1 MRHIGMR
8 RLLLTVVLALLLLT
22 VPASAALAADPDVT
36 VTTGPT
42 AITNGSCLGA
52 NDLTIDNGYF
62 AIAIAVDTTP
72 PWGVPNGSILD
83 GTTITNGVW
92 GRDKL
97 TLVDNL
103 PNAWAAWPN
112 TYQNIAVTTNTVDQA
127 VVTIER
133 DYMAMELVTTITV
146 DKGSRFVKLQT
157 VATNPSGSGATYTD
171 LYPGYTFCTSGGF
184 MFGPYGK
191 TAGVDYD
198 SVTEDY
204 GKYVLGYDSDYSI
217 GMHYP
222 DADSYDGGTG
232 WKDLYKQST
241 FAPGDTATLDAV
253 VQFEDSASISRFV
266 ATVIE
271 ARADLFGTVSG
282 SVTPASGDFPEPAIV
297 VVEKDGAPFTWV
309 VAEGGAYA
317 LDLPVGDYQL
327 YAVAK
332 GYSTTDKVDVSVTDG
347 GALTQD
353 FAGLITQSAV
363 TVNVAN
369 AYTNLPNDARIKVTG
384 GTPPLVGF
392 LGKSVFFTE
401 LDEVGTATFNVAPGN
416 FALQVA
422 AGNGFT
428 TWGANV
434 PLTVAAGTDQTVKVK
449 VMRVFNPAASRWYSA
464 DMHHHSN
471 ILDGVTP
478 PEYVVRSQL
487 AAGLDFTSLS
497 DHDSFDNNQAAS
509 DLSTARGVPFIS
521 SDEISPIWA
530 HFNVLAVSLTKP
542 VTIDPSGT
550 AKEIIDAAHEAG
562 MLITLNHPYIAYG
575 YFTAADN
582 DAIPGGYYPNFDF
595 IELQST
601 NVTDAGT
608 SPDERTLAR
617 AMSLWT
623 SSLKGENRRY
633 YVVSG
638 TDTHDV
644 WSWISGTTRTYAK
657 IPAPQKK
664 NQTNY
669 IKALKA
675 GRSYV
680 TQGPLVEPLDGK
692 MFGKTVKV
700 RKSRPRMPIRLR
712 LKAVDGLKSVT
723 MLRNGKVAGTRK
735 LDGSISSV
743 VKFRP
748 KNTAKAWYA
757 FIVED
762 LDGSRAI
769 TNPIWTRMVR

>member
-8 RLLLTVVLALLLLT
+8 RLLLTVVLALLLLA

-112 TYQNIAVTTNTVDQA
+112 TYQNIAVTTNTADQA

-146 DKGSRFVKLQT
+146 DRGSRFVQLHT
-157 VATNPSGSGATYTD
+157 VATNPGGSGATYTD

-184 MFGPYGK
+184 MFGPFGK
-191 TAGVDYD
+191 TAGATTRA
-198 SVTEDY
+198 SPRTT
-204 GKYVLGYDSDYSI
+204 
-217 GMHYP
+217 
-222 DADSYDGGTG
+222 A
-232 WKDLYKQST
+232 ST
-241 FAPGDTATLDAV
+241 CSATTPTTPSACTTPTPTPMTAAPAGRTSTSRAPSRPATRPPSTPWCSSRTAP
-253 VQFEDSASISRFV
+253 ASRASSRPSSRRV
-266 ATVIE
+266 PT
-271 ARADLFGTVSG
+271 LFGTVSG

-363 TVNVAN
+363 TVDVTN
-369 AYTNLPNDARIKVTG
+369 AYTNLPIDARIKVTG

-401 LDEVGTATFNVAPGN
+401 LDDVGTATFNVAPGN

-434 PLTVAAGTDQTVKVK
+434 PLTVEAGADQTVKVK
-449 VMRVFNPAASRWYSA
+449 VMRVFNPARSRWYSA

-509 DLSTARGVPFIS
+509 DLSAARGVPFIS

-530 HFNVLAVSLTKP
+530 HFNVLAVSLSKP

-623 SSLKGENRRY
+623 SSLSGKNRRY

-700 RKSRPRMPIRLR
+700 RKSTPRMPIRLR

-769 TNPIWTRMVR
+769 TNPIWTRMVK